1 MNVVLLVV
9 AIVAALISIALA
21 AWALRK
27 QRRILKE
34 LTASRERYMLL
45 AECANDGIWEFD
57 VAARRF
63 DFSRR
68 LYKLLGYEEGTLN
81 TPEDLQRIVSPE
93 DYPGSREAIY
103 AHMQARRTDELQRV
117 MRMRTGDGRVLTVVA
132 RSVVQYAEDG
142 TPTRVL
148 GSYTDITKRL
158 RDERQLQIAAS
169 VFDAGSDGIL
179 ISDALQRIVSVNN
192 AFMRVT
198 GYQREELTGRPVRD
212 MQIPSPATRACDL
225 ALRESD
231 KWSGEIVWR
240 RRNGEGKALDSSVV
254 AVRDSSGEV
263 AFHIHVCIDTAELRY
278 AQARIRHLA
287 YFDPLTGLP
296 NRTHMRGQF
305 AQALAVARHGARPL
319 AVAFFDL
326 DNFKEINDT
335 AGHSV
340 GDDVICTV
348 AQRLSE
354 GVREGDVL
362 CRFGG
367 DEFLLLLPDTDAAA
381 AEVLTRRLIERIC
394 QPVDV
399 EGRLLDIA
407 ASAGFSIFPDDAT
420 DAENLVREA
429 DTALFRAKAE
439 GGNTVLRFLPWMGEA
454 VTWRHDMQAALR
466 AAIVRQQFVLRYQPI
481 VDARANRIRGFE
493 ALLYWNRPGMG
504 VVGPSSFIGLAEES
518 RLIESIGAWV
528 VDEACR
534 QLAAWKHVGLP
545 AFYIGI
551 NVSGMQLRVGGAF
564 QEVLAGAMRKH
575 GVGSEDLMLEITE
588 RHLVQDV
595 KGGLPLLEALT
606 ASGLRVSID
615 DFGTGY
621 SNLESLKNLTVD
633 QIKIDRAFVRN
644 LMTESGDRAIVRS
657 IIALGRSLGLQVV
670 AEGVETAEQMQML
683 REFGCDL
690 LQGFLYARPLEVDE
704 VPGFLT
710 ELAAGKAGR
719 KAGERGP
726 VVM

>member
-1 MNVVLLVV
+1 
-9 AIVAALISIALA
+9 
-21 AWALRK
+21 
-27 QRRILKE
+27 
-34 LTASRERYMLL
+34 
-45 AECANDGIWEFD
+45 
-57 VAARRF
+57 
-63 DFSRR
+63 
-68 LYKLLGYEEGTLN
+68 
-81 TPEDLQRIVSPE
+81 
-93 DYPGSREAIY
+93 
-103 AHMQARRTDELQRV
+103 
-117 MRMRTGDGRVLTVVA
+117 
-132 RSVVQYAEDG
+132 
-142 TPTRVL
+142 
-148 GSYTDITKRL
+148 
-158 RDERQLQIAAS
+158 
-169 VFDAGSDGIL
+169 
-179 ISDALQRIVSVNN
+179 
-192 AFMRVT
+192 VT

-212 MQIPSPATRACDL
+212 MQIPSAATRACDH

-231 KWSGEIVWR
+231 KWSGEIAWR
-240 RRNGEGKALDSSVV
+240 RRSGEGKALDSSVV

-305 AQALAVARHGARPL
+305 AQALATARHGARPL

-381 AEVLTRRLIERIC
+381 AEVMTRRLIERIC

-399 EGRLLDIA
+399 EGRSLDIA

-439 GGNTVLRFLPWMGEA
+439 GGNTVMRFLPWMGEA

-466 AAIVRQQFVLRYQPI
+466 AAIVRSQFVLRYQPI

-528 VDEACR
+528 VEEACR
-534 QLAAWKHVGLP
+534 QLAAWKHLGLP

-564 QEVLAGAMRKH
+564 QEVLGEAMRKH
-575 GVGSEDLMLEITE
+575 GIGNEEVMLEITE

-606 ASGLRVSID
+606 AGGLRVSID

-621 SNLESLKNLTVD
+621 SNLESLKNLTVN

-690 LQGFLYARPLEVDE
+690 LQGFLYARPLEVDA
-704 VPGFLT
+704 VPGFLI

-726 VVM
+726 VVL

>member
-34 LTASRERYMLL
+34 LTASRERYMLV
-45 AECANDGIWEFD
+45 AEGANDGIFD
-57 VAARRF
+57 YDLVTQSIY
-63 DFSRR
+63 FSPRV
-68 LYKLLGYEEGTLN
+68 YQMLGYDETELRGPDGLK
-81 TPEDLQRIVSPE
+81 RIMEPE
-93 DYPGSREAIY
+93 DYEV
-103 AHMQARRTDELQRV
+103 ARAALFGHLEQHRRDELQRV
-117 MRMRTGDGRVLTVVA
+117 MRLRAHDGRVLTILA
-132 RSVVQYAEDG
+132 RSVAQYAEDG
-142 TPTRVL
+142 TPVRVA
-148 GSYTDITKRL
+148 GSYTDITDRL
-158 RDERQLQIAAS
+158 HDKRQLQIAAS
-169 VFDAGSDGIL
+169 VFEASSDGIL
-179 ISDALQRIVSVNN
+179 ISDPVQRIVSVNS

-198 GYQREELTGRPVRD
+198 GYEREELTGRPVRD
-212 MQIPSPATRACDL
+212 MQIPSAATRACDH
-225 ALRESD
+225 ALPEFD
-231 KWSGEIVWR
+231 KWSGEIAWR

-305 AQALAVARHGARPL
+305 AQALAAARHGARPL

-381 AEVLTRRLIERIC
+381 AEVMTRRLIERIC

-399 EGRLLDIA
+399 EGRSLDIA

-454 VTWRHDMQAALR
+454 VTWRHDMQSALR
-466 AAIVRQQFVLRYQPI
+466 AAIVRSQFVLRYQPI
-481 VDARANRIRGFE
+481 VDARANRVRGFE

-504 VVGPSSFIGLAEES
+504 VVGPSSFIGLA
-518 RLIESIGAWV
+518 
-528 VDEACR
+528 
-534 QLAAWKHVGLP
+534 
-545 AFYIGI
+545 
-551 NVSGMQLRVGGAF
+551 
-564 QEVLAGAMRKH
+564 
-575 GVGSEDLMLEITE
+575 
-588 RHLVQDV
+588 
-595 KGGLPLLEALT
+595 
-606 ASGLRVSID
+606 
-615 DFGTGY
+615 
-621 SNLESLKNLTVD
+621 
-633 QIKIDRAFVRN
+633 
-644 LMTESGDRAIVRS
+644 
-657 IIALGRSLGLQVV
+657 
-670 AEGVETAEQMQML
+670 
-683 REFGCDL
+683 
-690 LQGFLYARPLEVDE
+690 
-704 VPGFLT
+704 
-710 ELAAGKAGR
+710 
-719 KAGERGP
+719 
-726 VVM
+726 